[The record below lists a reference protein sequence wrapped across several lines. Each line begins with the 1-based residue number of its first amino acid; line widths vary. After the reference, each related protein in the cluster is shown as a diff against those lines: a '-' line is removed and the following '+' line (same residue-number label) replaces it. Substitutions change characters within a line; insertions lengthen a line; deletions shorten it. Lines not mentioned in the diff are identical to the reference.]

1 MPNETGKQR
10 EIKKSF
16 KRVKNNLKMYKIKKL
31 LENRKG
37 VLYIGG
43 CNTLELAR
51 IYDTPLYVYDEERM
65 RENFRNL
72 YQAFSRHYPKF
83 KIYYAIKANN
93 NLALLKILKSEGA
106 GIDVSG
112 PAEIYLAQKVGFS
125 PKDMLYSGNNHR
137 DDELKF
143 ALDRGVPIN
152 LDDLSQIDRLFK
164 LGKPQFLS
172 FRINPGIGSGKFKEL
187 VFAGKDAKFGIIERD
202 VLKAYQKA
210 KEYGVKS
217 FGIHMMTGS
226 CILNEDYF
234 VKVTEKL
241 MDIAGMVSQKLNISF
256 EKVDIGGGFG
266 VPYQPQEKE
275 LDIEWLGRKVCQKF
289 KERIKK
295 YDLGEPDLMV
305 EPGRYLVCDAGILL
319 SRVHSIKNGYK
330 KFIGIDSGMNTLLRP
345 MLYNA
350 YHEILLANRLNSKS
364 KERVNIVGPICE
376 NTDQLAKDRMMPRI
390 QEGDLLAVLNAGTYG
405 FGMGSQYNN
414 RPRAAEVLVNN
425 GKHDLIRKR
434 ETFEDLI
441 STILLPPRLQ

>member
-1 MPNETGKQR
+1 
-10 EIKKSF
+10 
-16 KRVKNNLKMYKIKKL
+16 MYKIKSP
-31 LENRKG
+31 LENRNG

-43 CNTLELAR
+43 CNTLELAQ
-51 IYDTPLYVYDEERM
+51 IYDTPLYVYDENRI
-65 RENFRNL
+65 RENFRTL
-72 YQAFSRHYPKF
+72 YQSFSRHYKKF
-83 KIYYAIKANN
+83 RIYYAIKANN
-93 NLALLKILKSEGA
+93 NLALLKILKAEGA

-112 PAEIYLAQKVGFS
+112 PAEIYLAKKVGFS
-125 PKDMLYSGNNHR
+125 GEEMLYSGNYHR
-137 DDELKF
+137 NDELKF
-143 ALDRGVPIN
+143 ALDQGVPIN
-152 LDDLSQIDRLFK
+152 LDDISQIDRLFK
-164 LGKPQFLS
+164 LGMPQFLS

-210 KEYGVKS
+210 KEYEVKS

-266 VPYQPQEKE
+266 IPYQPQEKE
-275 LDIEWLGRKVCQKF
+275 LDIDWLGQKVCQKF
-289 KERIKK
+289 KEKIKE
-295 YDLGEPDLMV
+295 YDLGEPELMV

-319 SRVHSIKNGYK
+319 SRVQYIKNGYK

-350 YHEILLANRLNSKS
+350 YHEILVANRLNSKP
-364 KERVNIVGPICE
+364 KEKVNIVGPICE

-405 FGMGSQYNN
+405 FGMSSQYNN

-441 STILLPPRLQ
+441 SNILLPPRLQ